1 MKKKLIFPAIALAV
15 LGVSLLGINAA
26 SADDVTS
33 PHETIIQKLAD
44 KFGLNKD
51 EVQKVF
57 EEARDEHHSQMQ
69 AKFEEN
75 LTQAVKDG
83 KITEAQKTLI
93 LNKHKEMQEEREENV
108 ESWKNL
114 TPDERKSQMEAKRT
128 EMENWAKEN
137 GIDLQYFHIGIGMK
151 GHMGFGHM

>member
-1 MKKKLIFPAIALAV
+1 MKKKLVFPAIALAV

-57 EEARDEHHSQMQ
+57 DEARDEHQAQMQ
-69 AKFEEN
+69 TRFEER
-75 LTQAVKDG
+75 LAQAVKDG

-93 LNKHKEMQEEREENV
+93 LNKHKEMQEEREKNM

-114 TPDERKSQMEAKRT
+114 TPDERKSQMETKRT
-128 EMENWAKEN
+128 KMQTWAKEN
-137 GIDLQYFHIGIGMK
+137 GIDMQYFLGSG
-151 GHMGFGHM
+151 GFGPRGHFR